1 MSTTN
6 ITILLPAGRLPL
18 QVMNRA
24 CELTR
29 EYGLSVYLTNEQ
41 NLRLL
46 DVPEDK
52 APEIR
57 QVFMDMGMQLKAPG
71 RFPLPRVCVGQ
82 GNCKLGRI
90 NPEDISARMVERFS
104 GREIKPKLKIGVA
117 ACMFSCSGATVKDIG
132 VVCTKSGFDLYVG
145 GKAGV
150 QPQAGRRVLKGLNE
164 EELLQAIEKVV
175 DFHQE
180 RTAKKQRMARLIDE
194 PDFPYPHE
202 V

>member
-1 MSTTN
+1 MNTTN

-18 QVMNRA
+18 EVMSRA
-24 CELTR
+24 HELAR
-29 EYGLSVYLTNEQ
+29 ANGLIVYLTNEQ

-71 RFPLPRVCVGQ
+71 RFPLPKVCVGQ
-82 GNCKLGRI
+82 VNCRLGRI
-90 NPEDISARMVERFS
+90 NPEDISARMVERFT

-132 VVCTKSGFDLYVG
+132 VVSAKTGFDLYVG

-150 QPQAGRRVLKGLNE
+150 QPQAGRRILKGVNE
-164 EELLQAIEKVV
+164 EELLQAIENVV
-175 DFHQE
+175 NFHQE
-180 RTAKKQRMARLIDE
+180 RTTKKQRMARLIDE

>member
-18 QVMNRA
+18 EIMSRA
-24 CELTR
+24 HVLAR
-29 EYGLSVYLTNEQ
+29 ENGFCVYLTNEQ

-46 DVPEDK
+46 DVPEEMDK
-52 APEIR
+52 EIR
-57 QVFMDMGMQLKAPG
+57 KEFTDLGMQLKAPG
-71 RFPLPRVCVGQ
+71 RFPLPKVCVGQ
-82 GNCKLGRI
+82 GNCKLGLI
-90 NPEDISARMVERFS
+90 NPQDIADRMVGRFA
-104 GREIKPKLKIGVA
+104 GREIKPKLKIGVS
-117 ACMFSCSGATVKDIG
+117 ACIFSCSGATVKDIG
-132 VVCTKSGFDLYVG
+132 VVSARSGFELYVG

-150 QPQAGRRVLKGLNE
+150 QPQAGRRILKGVDE

-180 RTAKKQRMARLIDE
+180 RTPRKQRMARLIDD
-194 PDFPYPHE
+194 PDFPFPTQ